1 MSENEKVVG
10 VVLQAN
16 DKGFKIADEWYNFSK
31 FRKTQR
37 PDEGDEVEIE
47 VQDRWIQT
55 LKFVRRPEG
64 TYVDKQM
71 KITRS
76 GLLNTAVQILK
87 TNGDALSVEKVV
99 ETARELEPYI
109 SEMCISPREDG
120 EDIPF

>member
-10 VVLQAN
+10 LVLQAN

-55 LKFVRRPEG
+55 LKFVRRPDG

-76 GLLNTAVQILK
+76 GLLNTAVQI
-87 TNGDALSVEKVV
+87 
-99 ETARELEPYI
+99 
-109 SEMCISPREDG
+109 
-120 EDIPF
+120 